1 MAGISKI
8 LASLKNFS
16 LPTHILP
23 LNQQSKILA
32 FKPNKANYLLSL
44 HCRLIL
50 YFITVM
56 KLNLSHIYLLVF
68 LLISCKKQ
76 EEITNANY
84 NISGRVTNQQGI
96 GVAAVKIYFSAT
108 DYVVTNADGYWTVT
122 NLTGK
127 HIISPQ
133 KDNYNFTPNSYT
145 VNAAT
150 SDISFLANNING
162 STITRNEQKIISW
175 LNNLQLSNGL
185 LESTDNSNMV
195 SLYDNAL
202 AALAF
207 MSYQDFARAEK
218 IFDFFNARINTEL
231 LSGNG
236 GLSQFRDRNGNP
248 DGNRWMGDN
257 AWLLLA
263 LNNYKALT
271 GSTKYSNLSNNIA
284 NWIRSLQ
291 DATDGGIWGGFNSAG
306 AQTGKVTEGNID
318 AFVAVPNY
326 DNFHI
331 KLLSYLKYNRWS
343 STEKI
348 LISWPGNSQYLYAL
362 DIHPWG
368 YCAFEDFPASVLT
381 KANRFICTHIAA
393 ATGNQITGY
402 CFDIDKDDIWL
413 EGTGEMIVAF
423 RSAGL
428 NQEADNYLSELEKT
442 IIYNVPINGVAGIPY
457 ASNLGT
463 GYGNGL
469 LWQGADT
476 KPAISSSVWYL
487 FAKHQFNP
495 FSVVRI
501 KNIPFT
507 DKFWLN

>member
-1 MAGISKI
+1 
-8 LASLKNFS
+8 LL
-16 LPTHILP
+16 THILP
-23 LNQQSKILA
+23 LNQQSKTI
-32 FKPNKANYLLSL
+32 
-44 HCRLIL
+44 RLQASQSEL
-50 YFITVM
+50 FIFVTLQDNIVLITIV
-56 KLNLSHIYLLVF
+56 KLILSHIYLLIF
-68 LLISCKKQ
+68 LFVSCKKQ
-76 EEITNANY
+76 EEITSPNY
-84 NISGRVTNQQGI
+84 SVSGRVTNQQGL
-96 GVAAVKIYFSAT
+96 GLSSVTIYFNAT
-108 DYVVTNADGYWTVT
+108 DYVITNADGYWSVT
-122 NLTGK
+122 NLTGT

-133 KDNYNFTPNSYT
+133 KDNYNFTPNTFT
-145 VNAAT
+145 VNKAT
-150 SDISFLANNING
+150 SDILFLANNING
-162 STITRNEQKIISW
+162 NTISNNEQKIIAW

-218 IFDFFNARINTEL
+218 IFDFFNARITNEL

-236 GLSQFRDRNGNP
+236 GFSQFRDRNGNP
-248 DGNRWMGDN
+248 DGKRWMGDN

-271 GSTKYSNLSNNIA
+271 GSTKYNNLSSKIE

-291 DATDGGIWGGFNSAG
+291 DATDGGIWGGYNSTG
-306 AQTGKVTEGNID
+306 VLTGKVTEGNID
-318 AFVAVPNY
+318 AFVAVPKY
-326 DNFHI
+326 DNFHVKI
-331 KLLSYLKYNRWS
+331 LNYLKNNRLS
-343 STEKI
+343 TTEKI
-348 LISWPGNSQYLYAL
+348 LVSWPGNSQYLYAL

-368 YCAFEDFPASVLT
+368 YCSFEDFPATVLT
-381 KANRFICTHIAA
+381 KANRFICTQT
-393 ATGNQITGY
+393 ATATQQQITGY

-413 EGTGEMIVAF
+413 EGTGEMVVAF

-428 NQEADNYLSELEKT
+428 NQEADNYLNELDKT
-442 IIYNVPINGVAGIPY
+442 IINNVPINGVAGMPY
-457 ASNLGT
+457 ATNIGT

-501 KNIPFT
+501 KNIPLA
-507 DKFWLN
+507 DKFWLK